1 MATVL
6 SGTVATVILAILF
19 TLLYALVEVLTGARR
34 EIEKKSIPRTQP
46 KIWSCVTTKYW
57 LYVVGL
63 VPFNVASTLL
73 AWYQLPRWF
82 PGFFDWLGRG
92 AYFMYPFAGV
102 FLFQVLVTNTDI
114 WIFSKGVMAF
124 QRWTSLVR
132 TPAIGAAIEK
142 ESERDRRRQQRI
154 ADALYDVISETDLN
168 TRIRE
173 IVGGEEADRLEANA
187 QEADDSK
194 LYKLLWLARR
204 DPTAAKSI
212 LNAKETS

>member
-6 SGTVATVILAILF
+6 SAVASVLLAIGF
-19 TLLYALVEVLTGARR
+19 TFLYALVEVLTGARR
-34 EIEKKSIPRTQP
+34 EIEKESIPRTQP
-46 KIWSCVTTKYW
+46 KIRSCITTKYW

-63 VPFNVASTLL
+63 IPFNVASTLL

-92 AYFMYPFAGV
+92 SDFMHAFAGV

-124 QRWTSLVR
+124 QKWTSLVR

-142 ESERDRRRQQRI
+142 ETERDRDRI
-154 ADALYDVISETDLN
+154 QWTAEALTDLLSDADLN
-168 TRIRE
+168 TRIKE
-173 IVGGEEADRLEANA
+173 LASEQEAEKLEADA
-187 QEADDSK
+187 QEADNYR
-194 LYKLLWLARR
+194 LYKSLWLARR
-204 DPTAAKSI
+204 YPTEAQAI
-212 LNAKETS
+212 LNTKKESP

>member
-1 MATVL
+1 ML
-6 SGTVATVILAILF
+6 SGTAVSVFLAILF
-19 TLLYALVEVLTGARR
+19 TLLCALVEVLTGARR

-46 KIWSCVTTKYW
+46 KIRSCVTTKYW
-57 LYVVGL
+57 LYVGGL
-63 VPFNVASTLL
+63 IPFNVASTLL

-82 PGFFDWLGRG
+82 PEFFDWLGRG
-92 AYFMYPFAGV
+92 SNFMFAFVGV

-124 QRWTSLVR
+124 QKWTSLVR

-142 ESERDRRRQQRI
+142 ESERDRRRQQLI

-173 IVGGEEADRLEANA
+173 IVGGEEADRLDANA

-204 DPTAAKSI
+204 DPTAAESI
-212 LNAKETS
+212 LNAKESS